1 MQSGMDRRSALRAV
15 ALSVS
20 GAVAGAVGGSLA
32 GVTPALAAAPAAD
45 RRSLSA
51 PRAADWKAL
60 ARGLEGRL
68 IRPGEAAYDA
78 ARTLF
83 NPDFDNVRPDAVA
96 YAGNAEDVAECLAF
110 ARRHGVPVVSR
121 CGGHAYGGWSAG
133 PGLVVD
139 VSAMNGVSYAE
150 GRARVGAGARLIDV
164 YDRLIAKGVSI
175 PAGTC
180 PTVGV
185 AGLTLGGGIGVV
197 SRKYGLTCDAL
208 ESVRIVTADGRVR
221 VCDARREPDLFWAS
235 RGGGGGNFGV
245 AVSFEFRAHPTRD
258 VTVFFLSWKMGMAAK
273 AVRAWQG
280 WASGAPDELWSSL
293 QLAQEPTANLR
304 LVGVYLGGR
313 AECLRLLQG
322 LTDRVG
328 DPSTESVRVVSYR
341 EAMMIMGGVSGRSI
355 AECHRP
361 GSLPGQNPKGK
372 MKRDRFSA
380 KSHLAYSPLSADGAR
395 ALAAQVT
402 APGNHAVLLDALR
415 GAVGRVRPDA
425 TAFPHRA
432 ALFSVQ
438 YVAHGTGRR
447 EWLRKAHAAMR
458 PHFGDHA
465 YVNYADPEL
474 RDWRRA
480 YYGANAARLARV
492 KAAYD
497 PRGLFRLPQGV

>member
-1 MQSGMDRRSALRAV
+1 MQTDMDRRSALRTV

-20 GAVAGAVGGSLA
+20 AAVGG
-32 GVTPALAAAPAAD
+32 APAFIA
-45 RRSLSA
+45 SSAHAAA
-51 PRAADWKAL
+51 PRAADWNAL
-60 ARGLEGRL
+60 ERGLDGRL
-68 IRPGEAAYDA
+68 IRPGDAAYES

-83 NPDFDNVRPDAVA
+83 NPDFDRIRPDGVA
-96 YAGNAEDVAECLAF
+96 YCANPGDVAECLAF
-110 ARRHGVPVVSR
+110 ARRHGVPIASR
-121 CGGHAYGGWSAG
+121 SGGHSYAGWSAG
-133 PGLVVD
+133 PGLVID
-139 VSAMNGVSYAE
+139 VSAMNGVSYAG

-197 SRKYGLTCDAL
+197 SRKYGLTCDVL
-208 ESVRIVTADGRVR
+208 ESVRIVTADGRLR
-221 VCDARREPDLFWAS
+221 TCDANHDPDLFWAS

-245 AVSFEFRAHPTRD
+245 AVSFDFRAHRTRD
-258 VTVFFLSWKMGMAAK
+258 VTVFFLSWRMGMAAK
-273 AVRAWQG
+273 AIQAWQG

-304 LVGVYLGGR
+304 LVGVYLGAR

-322 LTDRVG
+322 LTDRIG

-341 EAMMIMGGVSGRSI
+341 QAMMIMGGVAGRTI

-361 GSLPGQNPKGK
+361 GNLPGQNPKGK
-372 MKRDRFSA
+372 IGRDRFSA
-380 KSHLAYSPLSADGAR
+380 KSHLAYRPLSADGAR

-402 APGNHAVLLDALR
+402 ARGNHAVLLDALR

-438 YVAHGTGRR
+438 YIAHGTGRGQ
-447 EWLRKAHAAMR
+447 WLRAAHAAMR

-465 YVNYADPEL
+465 YVNYLDPEL
-474 RDWRRA
+474 RDWRSA

-497 PRGLFRLPQGV
+497 PSRLFRQPQGV